1 VKGGVRLEVDLPE
14 SAQLLGGFFR
24 SEKKDAAAILRN
36 AVEASG
42 NPAFTVWSHALPA
55 GRNSL
60 DFGRGAYLILGFIKK
75 DAQPEPRMVF
85 FSDSAAQ
92 KRPDLDWLF
101 E

>member
-1 VKGGVRLEVDLPE
+1 
-14 SAQLLGGFFR
+14 
-24 SEKKDAAAILRN
+24 LRN
-36 AVEASG
+36 AVESSG

-55 GRNSL
+55 GKNSL
-60 DFGRGAYLILGFIKK
+60 DVGRGAYVILGFIKK

-92 KRPDLDWLF
+92 KRPDLDWLV